1 MDAFFASVTLL
12 RYPQLKGLPVVIGGS
27 KASVFGSQVDA
38 ESISTHVHLAGPETI
53 PLDAF
58 ARLRDY
64 RGRGVITT
72 ATYEA
77 RQFGVGSA
85 MGLQRAASLCPQAI
99 LLPVDF
105 AVVKDYSNRFKAAVR
120 ELAPIMEDRG
130 IDEVFVDISE
140 QALAAED
147 AGEAIA
153 AELKQSIFDATGL
166 TCSIG
171 VAPNKLIAKMAS
183 EFNKPNGI
191 CLLRAEEVA
200 ERIGPLPCKRING
213 IGPKTAA
220 KLAAMGYERIE
231 QLRQAPLET
240 LQLAFGE
247 RSGRWLFDVAQG
259 HDERPVQTRSEPV
272 SMSRETTFSR
282 DLSAKEDRAELSQAL
297 AELCQRVAADL
308 QRKGRVGRCI
318 SIKIR
323 YADFRSVTRDQT
335 ITDSCDDAETIRYWA
350 RQCLKRVALDQ
361 RIRLLGVK
369 VGQLSKADDVVRDVA
384 PAQLSFLD
392 LIDDSASIGSGLA
405 QVFAPGAIYLP
416 RAALANAAELWQET
430 QRLLALTPTRH
441 SMTKRGF
448 YMASALT
455 AVGSW
460 GWVSDHKG
468 YRYEAFNPETGLP
481 WPAMPELFFQLA
493 QRFAAEAGY
502 SNFQPDSCVINDYV
516 VGAGMGLHQDRD
528 EADFQAPIVSISLG
542 LPISFQFGGKARQD
556 TPHRLLLSHG
566 DVVVWGGESRL
577 NFHGVLPL
585 KAGYHPLLGARRI
598 NLTFRMAYAH
608 INASM

>member
-27 KASVFGSQVDA
+27 KASIFGSQVDA
-38 ESISTHVHLAGPETI
+38 ASQNAKSLLVSPEAI
-53 PLDAF
+53 PLEAF

-85 MGLQRAASLCPQAI
+85 MGLQRAARLCPQAI

-105 AVVKDYSNRFKAAVR
+105 AVVKDYSSRFKAAVR
-120 ELAPIMEDRG
+120 ALAPAMEDRG

-140 QALAAED
+140 QALAAGD
-147 AGEAIA
+147 AGETIA

-191 CLLRAEEVA
+191 SLLRAEEVA

-220 KLAAMGYERIE
+220 KLTAMGYERIE

-240 LQLAFGE
+240 LQLTFGE

-259 HDERPVQTRSEPV
+259 RDERPVQTRSEPV

-282 DLSAKEDRAELSQAL
+282 DLSVKEDRAELSQAL
-297 AELCQRVAADL
+297 AELCQRVATDL

-335 ITDSCDDAETIRYWA
+335 ITDGCDDAESIRHWA

-369 VGQLSKADDVVRDVA
+369 VGQLSKAGEIAHDIA

-392 LIDDSASIGSGLA
+392 LIDDSTSLAPALPIGA
-405 QVFAPGAIYLP
+405 VYLP
-416 RAALANAAELWQET
+416 EAALARAAELWQET
-430 QRLLALTPTRH
+430 QHLLALAPTRH
-441 SMTKRGF
+441 PMTKRGL

-455 AVGSW
+455 AAGSW

-468 YRYEAFNPETGLP
+468 YRYEATNPETGQP
-481 WPAMPELFFQLA
+481 WPAMPELFAQLA
-493 QRFAAEAGY
+493 QRCAAEAGY
-502 SNFQPDSCVINDYV
+502 PNFQPDSCVINDYA

-528 EADFQAPIVSISLG
+528 EADFHAPIVSISLG
-542 LPISFQFGGKARQD
+542 LPIVFQFGGKTRQD
-556 TPHRLLLSHG
+556 KPQRILLSHG
-566 DVVVWGGESRL
+566 DVVVWGGDSRL

-585 KAGYHPLLGARRI
+585 KAGNHPLLGARRI

>member
-38 ESISTHVHLAGPETI
+38 ESISTHAYLAEPEAI
-53 PLDAF
+53 PLEAF

-105 AVVKDYSNRFKAAVR
+105 AVVKDYSSRFKAAVR
-120 ELAPIMEDRG
+120 ALAPVMEDRG
-130 IDEVFVDISE
+130 IDEVFADISE
-140 QALAAED
+140 QALAAGD

-191 CLLRAEEVA
+191 CLLRDEDVA
-200 ERIGPLPCKRING
+200 ARIGPLPCKRING

-220 KLAAMGYERIE
+220 KLATMGFERIE
-231 QLRQAPLET
+231 QLRQASLET
-240 LQLAFGE
+240 LQLVFGE
-247 RSGRWLFDVAQG
+247 RTGQWLFDVSRG

-282 DLSAKEDRAELSQAL
+282 DLSVRENRAELSQAL

-323 YADFRSVTRDQT
+323 YADFHSVTRDQT
-335 ITDSCDDAETIRYWA
+335 IADSCDDAETIRYWA
-350 RQCLKRVALDQ
+350 RQCLKRVALDK

-369 VGQLSKADDVVRDVA
+369 VGQLSKASDVA
-384 PAQLSFLD
+384 QVIAPTQLSFLD
-392 LIDDSASIGSGLA
+392 VIDGGTSLAPTLPSG
-405 QVFAPGAIYLP
+405 VVYLP
-416 RAALANAAELWQET
+416 GAALASAAELWQET
-430 QRLLALTPTRH
+430 QRLLALAPTRH
-441 SMTKRGF
+441 PMTKRGL

-455 AVGSW
+455 ATGRW
-460 GWVSDHKG
+460 GWVSDHTG
-468 YRYEAFNPETGLP
+468 YRYEATNPETGQA
-481 WPAMPELFFQLA
+481 WPAMPELFTQLA
-493 QRFAAEAGY
+493 QRFALEAGY
-502 SNFQPDSCVINDYV
+502 PDFQPDSCVINDYA

-528 EADFQAPIVSISLG
+528 EADLHAPIVSISLG
-542 LPISFQFGGKARQD
+542 LPIVFQFGGKKRQD
-556 TPHRLLLSHG
+556 KPQRILLSHG
-566 DVVVWGGESRL
+566 DVIVWGGESRL

-585 KAGYHPLLGARRI
+585 KPGNHPLLGVRRI

>member
-27 KASVFGSQVDA
+27 KASVFNGQVSA
-38 ESISTHVHLAGPETI
+38 ESLNANALLVAPEAI

-120 ELAPIMEDRG
+120 ALAPIMEDRG

-140 QALAAED
+140 QALAVGD
-147 AGEAIA
+147 AGEVTA

-213 IGPKTAA
+213 IGPKTAI
-220 KLAAMGYERIE
+220 KLAAMGYEHIE
-231 QLRQAPLET
+231 QLRQAPLEA
-240 LQLAFGE
+240 LQLVFGE
-247 RSGRWLFDVAQG
+247 RSGRWLFDVARG

-282 DLSAKEDRAELSQAL
+282 DLSVKEDRAELSQAL
-297 AELCQRVAADL
+297 AELCQRVATDL

-335 ITDSCDDAETIRYWA
+335 IADSCDDADTIRHWA
-350 RQCLKRVALDQ
+350 RQCLKRVSLDQ

-369 VGQLSKADDVVRDVA
+369 VGQLSKAGEVA
-384 PAQLSFLD
+384 HEILPVQLS
-392 LIDDSASIGSGLA
+392 
-405 QVFAPGAIYLP
+405 
-416 RAALANAAELWQET
+416 
-430 QRLLALTPTRH
+430 LLAEID
-441 SMTKRGF
+441 G
-448 YMASALT
+448 
-455 AVGSW
+455 
-460 GWVSDHKG
+460 
-468 YRYEAFNPETGLP
+468 E
-481 WPAMPELFFQLA
+481 
-493 QRFAAEAGY
+493 
-502 SNFQPDSCVINDYV
+502 PD
-516 VGAGMGLHQDRD
+516 R
-528 EADFQAPIVSISLG
+528 
-542 LPISFQFGGKARQD
+542 
-556 TPHRLLLSHG
+556 
-566 DVVVWGGESRL
+566 
-577 NFHGVLPL
+577 
-585 KAGYHPLLGARRI
+585 
-598 NLTFRMAYAH
+598 
-608 INASM
+608 